1 VPGRAPRQGA
11 AAPSRPVRSRR
22 ARLAVRRLDP
32 WSVFVMS
39 LLLSLFL
46 ALVTI
51 IAALVLWMVLD
62 KLGVPASINKSYK
75 DIQGGDALLTQG
87 RFVGGAALLA
97 AANVVLLTAF
107 ATLGSLI
114 YNVAAT
120 FTGGLELT
128 LAEQD

>member
-1 VPGRAPRQGA
+1 
-11 AAPSRPVRSRR
+11 
-22 ARLAVRRLDP
+22 
-32 WSVFVMS
+32 MS